1 MVEKFVVEY
10 KYKTDDDFMWSGCG
24 VMNMIYDMK
33 IRWHR
38 RKREREKEEVTEFWN
53 TKQIDATVIQY
64 MPVVV
69 YEPVFV
75 IADLL

>member
-1 MVEKFVVEY
+1 
-10 KYKTDDDFMWSGCG
+10 
-24 VMNMIYDMK
+24 MNMIYDMK

-38 RKREREKEEVTEFWN
+38 RKREREKEEGTEFWN

-69 YEPVFV
+69 YEPVFM